1 MTAMTRSSRKL
12 RAHADADVGELT
24 IIPYLDI
31 LMNLILFMLLSMT
44 GLGVMRV
51 LKASPEMSGSG
62 PASSAPVSV
71 LVDASGYVVT
81 AGETTRAL
89 PKVEGR
95 WPLAELTAVLTDVKA
110 SRPGDRRL
118 VLRATP
124 ALGFEDLVATM
135 DAAREGPGRL
145 PLFPDVT
152 LASEGEAPGEAQLGE
167 EVRPGAHRAAP

>member
-1 MTAMTRSSRKL
+1 MTRSSRKL
-12 RAHADADVGELT
+12 RAATEAEVGELT
-24 IIPYLDI
+24 IVPYLDI

-51 LKASPEMSGSG
+51 LKASPETAG
-62 PASSAPVSV
+62 PGVASASPVSV

-81 AGETTRAL
+81 DGDTTISLA
-89 PKVEGR
+89 KVDGR
-95 WPLAELTAVLTDVKA
+95 WPLAELTAALTKVKA

-118 VLRATP
+118 VVRAAP

-135 DAAREGPGRL
+135 DAAREGPGRT

-152 LASEGEAPGEAQLGE
+152 LASEGEAPGEPQLGE
-167 EVRPGAHRAAP
+167 EDRPGAHRATP

>member
-1 MTAMTRSSRKL
+1 MTAMTRSSRRL
-12 RAHADADVGELT
+12 RAHAEADVGELT

-51 LKASPEMSGSG
+51 LKATAEAPGSG
-62 PASSAPVSV
+62 ATSASPVAV

-81 AGETTRAL
+81 AGDVTISL

-95 WPLAELTAVLTDVKA
+95 WPLAELTAVLTKVKA

-118 VLRATP
+118 ILRASP

-135 DAAREGPGRL
+135 DAAREGPGRQ

-152 LASEGEAPGEAQLGE
+152 LASEGEAPGEPQLGE
-167 EVRPGAHRAAP
+167 EDGPGSHRAAP

>member
-12 RAHADADVGELT
+12 RAHAEADVGELT

-51 LKASPEMSGSG
+51 LKATAETPGSG
-62 PASSAPVSV
+62 AATSAPVSV
-71 LVDASGYVVT
+71 LVDASGYDVT
-81 AGETTRAL
+81 AGEMTLSL

-95 WPLAELTAVLTDVKA
+95 WPLAALTTALINVKA

-118 VLRATP
+118 VLRASP

-135 DAAREGPGRL
+135 DAAREGPGRQL
-145 PLFPDVT
+145 LFPDVT
-152 LASEGEAPGEAQLGE
+152 LASEGEAPREPQLGE
-167 EVRPGAHRAAP
+167 EDGPGAHRAAP

>member
-12 RAHADADVGELT
+12 RAHAEADVGELT

-51 LKASPEMSGSG
+51 LKASAETTGIGSTS
-62 PASSAPVSV
+62 ASPVSV
-71 LVDASGYVVT
+71 LVDDSGFVVT
-81 AGETTRAL
+81 AGEMALSL
-89 PKVEGR
+89 PKIEGR
-95 WPLAELTAVLTDVKA
+95 WPLAALTAALTKVKA

-135 DAAREGPGRL
+135 DAAREGPGRQL
-145 PLFPDVT
+145 LFPDVT

-167 EVRPGAHRAAP
+167 EGRPGAHRAAP

>member
-51 LKASPEMSGSG
+51 LKVSADGGGGGAMSAS
-62 PASSAPVSV
+62 PVSV

-81 AGETTRAL
+81 AGDLTRSL

-95 WPLAELTAVLTDVKA
+95 WPLAELTAVLTNVKA
-110 SRPGDRRL
+110 SRPGDQRL
-118 VLRATP
+118 VLRASP
-124 ALGFEDLVATM
+124 GLGFEDLVATM
-135 DAAREGPGRL
+135 DAAREGPGRQS
-145 PLFPDVT
+145 LFPDVT

-167 EVRPGAHRAAP
+167 EARPGAHRAAP

>member
-1 MTAMTRSSRKL
+1 MTRSSRKL
-12 RAHADADVGELT
+12 RAHAEADVGELT

-51 LKASPEMSGSG
+51 LKASAETPGSGS
-62 PASSAPVSV
+62 SSASPVSV
-71 LVDASGYVVT
+71 LVDASGFVVT
-81 AGETTRAL
+81 AGDTTLSL
-89 PKVEGR
+89 PKVDAR
-95 WPLAELTAVLTDVKA
+95 WPLTELTAALIDVKA

-118 VLRATP
+118 ILRASA

-135 DAAREGPGRL
+135 DAAREGPGRQT
-145 PLFPDVT
+145 LFPDVT

-167 EVRPGAHRAAP
+167 EDGPGAHRAAP